1 MVGASRIIT
10 ILGSQLPDDS
20 PMLRKEVSR
29 GIGLDLGCFD
39 FHIYCRVLRRFAAC
53 AAVLIKRPELGGSPM
68 KSDNRWRRCVAVA
81 AVLLMGSAGAAFA
94 QLQTGNLYGKVSDQN
109 GAALPGVTVTLNT
122 GEAPQVQVT
131 NGQGEVRFLSLA
143 PASYKLKAEL
153 KDYSS
158 VEHSNVVINVGRN
171 TRVELIMNANIKE
184 EIFISGEPP
193 LLDEKSSRPG
203 SIVSQNE
210 LARIPTARDP
220 WTVLQSTPGVLVDR
234 VNVGG
239 NESGQQSTYTGPGS
253 FQAQSIWSVDGVVI
267 TDMAAIGSTP
277 SYFDFGAFE
286 EMQISTGGSDA
297 TIATGGVVL
306 NLVTKRGTNEYRGS
320 ARYLQAPGSTES
332 STSFK
337 KSDLPINPVT
347 HTPQPEFGTQF
358 SNKINKVDDWG
369 GEIGGPILKDHIWAW
384 GSYGQQDVSVQT
396 LPSALSPNGLTDK
409 TKLPTW
415 NAKVNAQVAAS
426 NSLTLFGSNNSKQKQ
441 GRNAG
446 PTRTLPSAWDQG
458 QFGGKPTILK
468 AEDTQIFSPNLYATV
483 LYSHVYGGFFLT
495 PIGGFTGTTPDA
507 YFDPA
512 GVWHNSFVGQ
522 QIKRPQ
528 TQEKLDASTFFNTGS
543 LNHEL
548 KYGAAYRIAESATN
562 LNWAGSGWIADAS
575 NGFLP
580 PRPPGTNELFLS
592 RAALPDGQLKYTNTP
607 AQDTLTAGNLTAN
620 IGLRFDRQY
629 GDNVASTVPA
639 NSIRPDLL
647 PAVSFGGGPS
657 GFAWTT
663 WAPRV
668 GLTYALGKDRSTLLR
683 ASYSRFAD
691 QLQSAFASF
700 LNPLTNNSYYY
711 AFTTNHGDGNVTP
724 GQVVPAGIG
733 YSANVDP
740 HNPGNLL
747 QVNAISKNFNAPITN
762 EFLVSAEHALLPE
775 FVVGFNLTY
784 RKQTGL
790 EQEDLLVQDG
800 NTFNPNAPARVSV
813 RSDYAPLTST
823 VILPNGASQVVTY
836 YQLRN
841 GISTGGGLFLHNGD
855 YETTFK
861 GASLTFNKRLSNRW
875 VMRGNFSY
883 NDWYY
888 SKAGDRPDPTILEAG
903 GITDGNYVR
912 QGDLVLQ
919 GSGNGS
925 GSKAWVYVNSKWSF
939 AVNGLYQ
946 IAPDRPWGFNVAGNL
961 IARQGYPEPFYDRI
975 GGLNTNTPES
985 GSTVQVQFQPSNA
998 NRLDNIFD
1006 FDGRLEKEFTFQDF
1020 GLTLGVDCFNLLNE
1034 SFVLQRVAR
1043 ARSSFHPTVGVG
1055 FINETLSPR
1064 IFRFGAR
1071 LSFK

>member
-210 LARIPTARDP
+210 RARIPTARDP

-253 FQAQSIWSVDGVVI
+253 FHAQAIWSVDGVVI

-332 STSFK
+332 NTSFK
-337 KSDLPINPVT
+337 TSDLPIIPVG
-347 HTPQPEFGTQF
+347 PQAGQRQPQFGTQF

-369 GEIGGPILKDHIWAW
+369 GEIGGPLLKDHIWAW

-396 LPSALSPNGLTDK
+396 LPSQLSPKGLTDK

-415 NAKVNAQVAAS
+415 NAKVNAQVTAS

-446 PTRTLPSAWDQG
+446 PTRTLPSAWNQG

-483 LYSHVYGGFFLT
+483 LYWHVYGGFFLT
-495 PIGGFTGTTPDA
+495 PIGGFTGTTPDSSLH
-507 YFDPA
+507 PH
-512 GVWHNSFVGQ
+512 GGWQNSFVGE

-543 LNHEL
+543 LSHEL

-562 LNWAGSGWIADAS
+562 FNWAGSGWISDRA
-575 NGFLP
+575 NGFLGA
-580 PRPPGTNELFLS
+580 PPGENDLFLS
-592 RAALPDGQLKYTNTP
+592 RAALPDVKLKYTNAY
-607 AQDTLTAGNLTAN
+607 AQDTLTTGNLTAN

-668 GLTYALGKDRSTLLR
+668 GLTYALGKARSTLLR

-800 NTFNPNAPARVSV
+800 STFNNNAPARVSV
-813 RSDYAPLTST
+813 RSDYAPRTAT
-823 VILPNGASQVVTY
+823 VLLPNGASQTVTF
-836 YQLRN
+836 YQLRS
-841 GISTGGGLFLHNGD
+841 GVSTGGGLFLHNGN

-861 GASLTFNKRLSNRW
+861 GASVTFNKRLSNRW
-875 VMRGNFSY
+875 VMASNISY
-883 NDWYY
+883 N
-888 SKAGDRPDPTILEAG
+888 
-903 GITDGNYVR
+903 
-912 QGDLVLQ
+912 
-919 GSGNGS
+919 
-925 GSKAWVYVNSKWSF
+925 
-939 AVNGLYQ
+939 
-946 IAPDRPWGFNVAGNL
+946 NV
-961 IARQGYPEPFYDRI
+961 
-975 GGLNTNTPES
+975 
-985 GSTVQVQFQPSNA
+985 
-998 NRLDNIFD
+998 
-1006 FDGRLEKEFTFQDF
+1006 
-1020 GLTLGVDCFNLLNE
+1020 
-1034 SFVLQRVAR
+1034 
-1043 ARSSFHPTVGVG
+1043 H
-1055 FINETLSPR
+1055 
-1064 IFRFGAR
+1064 
-1071 LSFK
+1071 

>member
-1 MVGASRIIT
+1 
-10 ILGSQLPDDS
+10 
-20 PMLRKEVSR
+20 
-29 GIGLDLGCFD
+29 
-39 FHIYCRVLRRFAAC
+39 
-53 AAVLIKRPELGGSPM
+53 M
-68 KSDNRWRRCVAVA
+68 KIDNRWRRYVVVA
-81 AVLLMGSAGAAFA
+81 AVLLVGGAGAALA
-94 QLQTGNLYGKVSDQN
+94 QLQTGNLYGKVTDTGRS
-109 GAALPGVTVTLNT
+109 ALPGVTVTLDT

-131 NGQGEVRFLSLA
+131 NAQGEFRFLGLA
-143 PASYKLKAEL
+143 PASYHLEAEL
-153 KDYSS
+153 QGFDS
-158 VEHSNVVINVGRN
+158 VERPDIVISVGHNTHVEVAMNTPFTEKVLVVGN
-171 TRVELIMNANIKE
+171 
-184 EIFISGEPP
+184 P
-193 LLDEKSSRPG
+193 LLDEKEFRPG
-203 SIVSQNE
+203 TTVGQND
-210 LARIPTARDP
+210 LAKIPTARDR
-220 WTVLQSTPGVLVDR
+220 WTILHSAAGVLVDR

-239 NESGQQSTYTGPGS
+239 NKSGQQSTYIGPGS
-253 FQAQSIWSVDGVVI
+253 FQNQSIWSVDGVVI

-332 STSFK
+332 STGFSA
-337 KSDLPINPVT
+337 SNLPTDPET
-347 HTPQPEFGTQF
+347 GKPQHEVGPQL

-396 LPSALSPNGLTDK
+396 LPSAASPNGLTDK

-415 NAKVNAQVAAS
+415 NAKVNAQVTAN
-426 NSLTLFGSNNSKQKQ
+426 NSLTLFGSNNSHQKS

-446 PTRTLPSAWDQG
+446 PTRTLPTAWDQG

-468 AEDTQIFSPNLYATV
+468 AEDTQIFSPNLYATL
-483 LYSHVYGGFFLT
+483 LYSHVYGGFFLN
-495 PIGGFTGTTPDA
+495 PIGGFTTSSPDA
-507 YFDPA
+507 FLDNNA
-512 GVWHNSFVGQ
+512 IWQNSFLFE

-528 TQEKLDASTFFNTGS
+528 TQEKADASTFFNTGS
-543 LNHEL
+543 LSHEL

-562 LNWAGSGWIADAS
+562 VNWSGSGLMIS
-575 NGFLP
+575 GSLSPELNSP
-580 PRPPGTNELFLS
+580 PAVLNALYLS
-592 RAALPDGQLKYTNTP
+592 RAALPDAKVKYTNAY
-607 AQDTLTAGNLTAN
+607 AQDTLTTGNLTVN
-620 IGLRFDRQY
+620 VGLRFDRQT
-629 GDNVASTVPA
+629 GDNLAVTVPA
-639 NSIRPDLL
+639 NPIAPTLL
-647 PAVSFGGGPS
+647 PAVAYARAPA
-657 GFAWTT
+657 GFTWTD
-663 WAPRV
+663 WSPRV

-691 QLQSAFASF
+691 QLGAGFVSF
-700 LNPLTNNSYYY
+700 LNPLGSNSYYY
-711 AFTTNHGDGNVTP
+711 AWTTNQGDGHVTP
-724 GQVVPAGIG
+724 GQVVTGTG
-733 YSANVDP
+733 NGFSGNVDP
-740 HNPGNLL
+740 ATGGLIQP
-747 QVNAISKNFNAPITN
+747 NAISSNFSAPITN

-784 RKQTGL
+784 RTQTGL
-790 EQEDLLVQDG
+790 EQEDLLVQDS
-800 NTFNPNAPARVSV
+800 NSFNNSAPSRVSV
-813 RSDYAPLTST
+813 RSHSQEHHTSSAT
-823 VILPNGASQVVTY
+823 TGLPCPDGSGLCPSVILPNGQRVPVVY
-836 YQLRN
+836 YELRP
-841 GISTGGGLFLHNGD
+841 GVSTGKGPFLHNGN
-855 YETTFK
+855 YEHPFK

-875 VMRGNFSY
+875 MMRGNFSY

-946 IAPDRPWGFNVAGNL
+946 ISPDRPWGFNVAANVTG
-961 IARQGYPEPFYDRI
+961 RQGYPVPLYDQVTI
-975 GGLNTNTPES
+975 NTTTTS
-985 GSTVQVQFQPSNA
+985 SSQIQLTASDA
-998 NRLDNIFD
+998 NRLDNIVD
-1006 FDGRLEKEFTFQDF
+1006 VDGRLEKEFTFQDF
-1020 GLTLGVDCFNLLNE
+1020 GLTLGVDCFNLFNE
-1034 SFVLQRVAR
+1034 AFILQRVAR
-1043 ARSSFHPTVGVG
+1043 TRSFSATPPEHGFVNAG

>member
-1 MVGASRIIT
+1 
-10 ILGSQLPDDS
+10 
-20 PMLRKEVSR
+20 
-29 GIGLDLGCFD
+29 
-39 FHIYCRVLRRFAAC
+39 
-53 AAVLIKRPELGGSPM
+53 M
-68 KSDNRWRRCVAVA
+68 KSNNQWGRLVAFA
-81 AVLLMGSAGAAFA
+81 AVLLVLGSGAAFA
-94 QLQTGNLYGKVSDQN
+94 QLQTGNLYGKVSDQT
-109 GAALPGVTVTLNT
+109 GAALPGVTVTLDT

-131 NGQGEVRFLSLA
+131 NAQGEFRFLSLA
-143 PASYKLKAEL
+143 PATYRIKAEL
-153 KDYSS
+153 QGFSP
-158 VEHSNVVINVGRN
+158 VEYPHIVINVGRN
-171 TRVELIMNANIKE
+171 TTIEVTMNSAVEDVITVTSE
-184 EIFISGEPP
+184 SP
-193 LLDEKSSRPG
+193 LLDERAIRTG
-203 SIVSQNE
+203 NTVSQNE

-220 WTVLQSTPGVLVDR
+220 WTVLQSTPGVLIDR

-320 ARYLQAPGSTES
+320 ARYLQAPGSTQS
-332 STSFK
+332 NTSF
-337 KSDLPINPVT
+337 SQSQLPSNPIT
-347 HTPQPEFGTQF
+347 GAKQPEFGTGF

-369 GEIGGPILKDHIWAW
+369 GEVGGPILKDHIWAW

-396 LPSALSPNGLTDK
+396 LPSALTPNGLTDK

-415 NAKVNAQVAAS
+415 NAKVNAQVTAS

-446 PTRTLPSAWDQG
+446 PTRTLPTAWDQG

-495 PIGGFTGTTPDA
+495 PIGGFTDTTPDSF
-507 YFDPA
+507 FDA
-512 GVWHNSFVGQ
+512 NGIWHNSFIGEE
-522 QIKRPQ
+522 IKRPQ
-528 TQEKLDASTFFNTGS
+528 TQEKADASTFFNTGS
-543 LNHEL
+543 LSHEL

-562 LNWAGSGWIADAS
+562 FNWAGSGWVSDGA
-575 NGFLP
+575 NGFLGA
-580 PRPPGTNELFLS
+580 PPGENDLFLS
-592 RAALPDGQLKYTNTP
+592 RAALPDVKVKYTNAY
-607 AQDTLTAGNLTAN
+607 AQDTLTTGNLTVN
-620 IGLRFDRQY
+620 VGLRYDRQT
-629 GDNVASTVPA
+629 GDNLGVSIPA
-639 NSIRPDLL
+639 NPIAPTLL
-647 PAVSFGGGPS
+647 PAVTYAGGPA
-657 GFAWTT
+657 GFTWTT

-691 QLQSAFASF
+691 QLPAAFASF
-700 LNPLTNNSYYY
+700 LNPTALNSYYY
-711 AFTTNHGDGNVTP
+711 AFTSNPGDGNVTP
-724 GQVVPAGIG
+724 GQIITGVCGGAPC
-733 YSANVDP
+733 YSGNV
-740 HNPGNLL
+740 NPSNGQLI
-747 QVNAISKNFNAPITN
+747 QPNAISSNFNAPITN
-762 EFLVSAEHALLPE
+762 EFLLSGEHALLPE

-784 RKQTGL
+784 RNQTGL
-790 EQEDLLVQDG
+790 EQEDLLVQDSS
-800 NTFNPNAPARVSV
+800 TFDFNAPSRVSV
-813 RSDYAPLTST
+813 RSDYQVHLTGAGQLPT
-823 VILPNGASQVVTY
+823 VILPSGQVVPVTY
-836 YQLRN
+836 YELRP
-841 GISTGGGLFLHNGD
+841 GVSTGKGLFLHNGD

-875 VMRGNFSY
+875 MMRGNFSY

-903 GITDGNYVR
+903 GTTDGNYVR

-939 AVNGLYQ
+939 AVNGMYQ
-946 IAPDRPWGFNVAGNL
+946 IAPDHPWGFNVAANVTG
-961 IARQGYPEPFYDRI
+961 RQGYPTPFYDQVTI
-975 GGLNTNTPES
+975 NTTTTGTS
-985 GSTVQVQFQPSNA
+985 QVQISSSDA
-998 NRLDNIFD
+998 NRLDNIVD
-1006 FDGRLEKEFTFQDF
+1006 VDGRLEKEFTFQDF
-1020 GLTLGVDCFNLLNE
+1020 GLTLGVDCFNLFNE
-1034 SFVLQRVAR
+1034 AFILQRDARVRGSFVNA
-1043 ARSSFHPTVGVG
+1043 G

>member
-1 MVGASRIIT
+1 
-10 ILGSQLPDDS
+10 
-20 PMLRKEVSR
+20 
-29 GIGLDLGCFD
+29 
-39 FHIYCRVLRRFAAC
+39 
-53 AAVLIKRPELGGSPM
+53 M
-68 KSDNRWRRCVAVA
+68 KSNNQWGRLVAFA
-81 AVLLMGSAGAAFA
+81 AVLLVLGSGAAFA
-94 QLQTGNLYGKVSDQN
+94 QLQTGNLYGKVSDQT
-109 GAALPGVTVTLNT
+109 GAVLPGVTVTLDT

-131 NGQGEVRFLSLA
+131 NAQGEFRFLSLA
-143 PASYKLKAEL
+143 PATYRIKAEL
-153 KDYSS
+153 QGFSP
-158 VEHSNVVINVGRN
+158 VEYPHIVINVGRN
-171 TRVELIMNANIKE
+171 TSIEVTMNSAVEDVITVTSE
-184 EIFISGEPP
+184 SP
-193 LLDEKSSRPG
+193 LLDERAIRTG
-203 SIVSQNE
+203 NTVSQNE

-220 WTVLQSTPGVLVDR
+220 WTVLQSTPGVLIDR

-253 FQAQSIWSVDGVVI
+253 FQNQAIWSVDGVVI

-332 STSFK
+332 DTSFSASK
-337 KSDLPINPVT
+337 LPTNPETGARQV
-347 HTPQPEFGTQF
+347 EFGKQF

-396 LPSALSPNGLTDK
+396 LPSALSPNGLRDK

-415 NAKVNAQVAAS
+415 NAKVNAQVTTS
-426 NSLTLFGSNNSKQKQ
+426 NSLTLFSSNNSKQKQ

-446 PTRTLPSAWDQG
+446 PTRTLPTAWNQG
-458 QFGGKPTILK
+458 QFGGKPTIIK
-468 AEDTQIFSPNLYATV
+468 AEDTQIFSPNLYATL

-495 PIGGFTGTTPDA
+495 PIGGFTTTTPDA
-507 YFDPA
+507 FFDA
-512 GVWHNSFVGQ
+512 NGIWQNSFLGE

-528 TQEKLDASTFFNTGS
+528 TQEKADASTFFNTGS
-543 LNHEL
+543 LSHEL

-562 LNWAGSGWIADAS
+562 FNWAGSGWISDAA
-575 NGFLP
+575 NGFIGGE
-580 PRPPGTNELFLS
+580 PPGTNDLWLS
-592 RAALPDGQLKYTNTP
+592 RAALPDVKVKYTNAY
-607 AQDTLTAGNLTAN
+607 AQDTLTTGNLTVN
-620 IGLRFDRQY
+620 LGLRFDRQT
-629 GDNVASTVPA
+629 GDNLGATIPA
-639 NSIRPDLL
+639 NPIAPTLL
-647 PAVSFGGGPS
+647 PAVTYAGGPA
-657 GFAWTT
+657 GFTWTT

-691 QLQSAFASF
+691 QLSSSFTSF
-700 LNPLTNNSYYY
+700 LNPTGSNSYYY
-711 AFTTNHGDGNVTP
+711 AYTTNQGDGNVTP
-724 GQVVPAGIG
+724 GQIVPGG
-733 YSANVDP
+733 LGFSGNV
-740 HNPGNLL
+740 NPSNGQLL
-747 QVNAISKNFNAPITN
+747 QPNAISKNFNAPITN

-775 FVVGFNLTY
+775 FVVGVNLTY
-784 RKQTGL
+784 RTQTGL

-800 NTFNPNAPARVSV
+800 NNFDFNAPSRVSV
-813 RSDYAPLTST
+813 RSDYQIHHTTST
-823 VILPNGASQVVTY
+823 VTGLPCPDGSGLCPSVLLPNGQRVPVVY
-836 YQLRN
+836 YELRP
-841 GISTGGGLFLHNGD
+841 GVSTGKGLFLHNGN

-875 VMRGNFSY
+875 MMRGNISY

-888 SKAGDRPDPTILEAG
+888 SKAGDRPDPTIAEAG
-903 GITDGNYVR
+903 GVTDGNYVR

-946 IAPDRPWGFNVAGNL
+946 ISPDRPWGFNVAANVTG
-961 IARQGYPEPFYDRI
+961 RQGYPTPLYDQVGVNTSTT
-975 GGLNTNTPES
+975 GGTTQIQIS
-985 GSTVQVQFQPSNA
+985 ASDA
-998 NRLDNIFD
+998 NRLDNIVD
-1006 FDGRLEKEFTFQDF
+1006 VDGRLEKEFTFQDF
-1020 GLTLGVDCFNLLNE
+1020 GLTLGVDCFNLFNE
-1034 SFVLQRVAR
+1034 AFVLQRVAR
-1043 ARSSFHPTVGVG
+1043 VRGFSAATPNHGFVNAG

>member
-1 MVGASRIIT
+1 
-10 ILGSQLPDDS
+10 
-20 PMLRKEVSR
+20 
-29 GIGLDLGCFD
+29 
-39 FHIYCRVLRRFAAC
+39 
-53 AAVLIKRPELGGSPM
+53 
-68 KSDNRWRRCVAVA
+68 
-81 AVLLMGSAGAAFA
+81 
-94 QLQTGNLYGKVSDQN
+94 
-109 GAALPGVTVTLNT
+109 
-122 GEAPQVQVT
+122 
-131 NGQGEVRFLSLA
+131 
-143 PASYKLKAEL
+143 
-153 KDYSS
+153 
-158 VEHSNVVINVGRN
+158 
-171 TRVELIMNANIKE
+171 
-184 EIFISGEPP
+184 
-193 LLDEKSSRPG
+193 
-203 SIVSQNE
+203 
-210 LARIPTARDP
+210 
-220 WTVLQSTPGVLVDR
+220 
-234 VNVGG
+234 
-239 NESGQQSTYTGPGS
+239 
-253 FQAQSIWSVDGVVI
+253 
-267 TDMAAIGSTP
+267 
-277 SYFDFGAFE
+277 
-286 EMQISTGGSDA
+286 MQISTGGSDV

-306 NLVTKRGTNEYRGS
+306 NLVTKRGTNDYRGS

-332 STSFK
+332 NTSFN

-347 HTPQPEFGTQF
+347 GKPQPEFGSQF

-396 LPSALSPNGLTDK
+396 LPSALSPNGLRDK

-415 NAKVNAQVAAS
+415 NAKVNAQVTAS

-468 AEDTQIFSPNLYATV
+468 AEDTQIFSPSLYATV

-495 PIGGFTGTTPDA
+495 PIGGFTGTTPDSF
-507 YFDPA
+507 FDA
-512 GVWHNSFVGQ
+512 NGVWHNSFVGE

-528 TQEKLDASTFFNTGS
+528 TQEKADASTFFNTGS
-543 LNHEL
+543 LSHEL
-548 KYGAAYRIAESATN
+548 KYGAAYRVAESATN
-562 LNWAGSGWIADAS
+562 LNWAGSGWVSDAA
-575 NGFLP
+575 NGILGHE
-580 PRPPGTNELFLS
+580 PPGQNDLFLS
-592 RAALPDGQLKYTNTP
+592 RAALPDVKLKYTNAY

-629 GDNVASTVPA
+629 GDNVGSTVPA
-639 NSIRPDLL
+639 NSIVPNLL
-647 PAVSFGGGPS
+647 PAVSFAGGPS
-657 GFAWTT
+657 GLAWTT

-683 ASYSRFAD
+683 GSYSRFAD

-700 LNPLTNNSYYY
+700 LNPLTNISYYY
-711 AFTTNHGDGNVTP
+711 AFTTNQGDGNVTP
-724 GQVVPAGIG
+724 GQVVPGVCPAPC
-733 YSANVDP
+733 YSANVNPHDP
-740 HNPGNLL
+740 SQLL

-762 EFLVSAEHALLPE
+762 EFLVSVEHALLPE
-775 FVVGFNLTY
+775 FVVGVNLTY

-800 NTFNPNAPARVSV
+800 DTFNVNAPSRVSV
-813 RSDYAPLTST
+813 RSDYVPGTAT
-823 VILPNGASQVVTY
+823 VILPNGASQVVHFS
-836 YQLRN
+836 QLRS
-841 GISTGGGLFLHNGD
+841 GISTAGGLFLHNGD

-875 VMRGNFSY
+875 MMRGNFSY

-903 GITDGNYVR
+903 GVTDGNYVR

-946 IAPDRPWGFNVAGNL
+946 ISPDRPWGFNVAGNL
-961 IARQGYPEPFYDRI
+961 TGRQGYPEPYYDRI

-985 GSTVQVQFQPSNA
+985 GPTVQVQFQPSDA
-998 NRLDNIFD
+998 NRLDNIVD

-1043 ARSSFHPTVGVG
+1043 ARTTFNSSLGVG

>member
-1 MVGASRIIT
+1 
-10 ILGSQLPDDS
+10 
-20 PMLRKEVSR
+20 
-29 GIGLDLGCFD
+29 
-39 FHIYCRVLRRFAAC
+39 
-53 AAVLIKRPELGGSPM
+53 
-68 KSDNRWRRCVAVA
+68 VAFA
-81 AVLLMGSAGAAFA
+81 AVLLVLGSGAAFA
-94 QLQTGNLYGKVSDQN
+94 QLQTGNLYGKVSDQT
-109 GAALPGVTVTLNT
+109 GAALPGVTVTLDT

-131 NGQGEVRFLSLA
+131 NAQGEFRFLSLA
-143 PASYKLKAEL
+143 PATYRIKAEL
-153 KDYSS
+153 QGFSP
-158 VEHSNVVINVGRN
+158 VEYPHIVINVGRN
-171 TRVELIMNANIKE
+171 TSIEVTMNSAVEDVITVTSE
-184 EIFISGEPP
+184 SP
-193 LLDEKSSRPG
+193 LLDERAIRTG
-203 SIVSQNE
+203 NTVSQNE

-220 WTVLQSTPGVLVDR
+220 WTVLQSTPGVLIDR

-253 FQAQSIWSVDGVVI
+253 FQNQAIWSVDGVVI

-332 STSFK
+332 DTSFK
-337 KSDLPINPVT
+337 QSDLPINPVT
-347 HTPQPEFGTQF
+347 GQRQPEFGKQF

-369 GEIGGPILKDHIWAW
+369 GEIGGPVLKDHIWAW
-384 GSYGQQDVSVQT
+384 GSYGEQNVSVQT

-415 NAKVNAQVAAS
+415 NAKVNAQVTAS
-426 NSLTLFGSNNSKQKQ
+426 NSLTLFGSNNSKQKT

-446 PTRTLPSAWDQG
+446 PTRTLPTAWDQG

-495 PIGGFTGTTPDA
+495 PIGGFTSSTPDSF
-507 YFDPA
+507 FDA
-512 GVWHNSFVGQ
+512 NGIWQNSFVGE

-528 TQEKLDASTFFNTGS
+528 TQEKADASTFFNTGS
-543 LNHEL
+543 LSHEL

-562 LNWAGSGWIADAS
+562 FNWAGSGWISDAA
-575 NGFLP
+575 NGFFGGEP
-580 PRPPGTNELFLS
+580 AGTNDLWLA
-592 RAALPDGQLKYTNTP
+592 RAALPAVKSKYTNAY
-607 AQDTLTAGNLTAN
+607 AQDTLTTGNLTVN
-620 IGLRFDRQY
+620 LGLRFDRQT
-629 GDNVASTVPA
+629 GDNLSAVVPA
-639 NSIRPDLL
+639 NSVRPDLL
-647 PAVSFGGGPS
+647 PAVSYAGGPS
-657 GFAWTT
+657 GFTWTD

-691 QLQSAFASF
+691 QLSNGFASF
-700 LNPLTNNSYYY
+700 NNPLSFNSYYY
-711 AFTTNHGDGNVTP
+711 AFTTNQGDGNVTP
-724 GQVVPAGIG
+724 GQVVPGGAFGPGAGS
-733 YSANVDP
+733 YSANVNP
-740 HNPGNLL
+740 TNPGQLL
-747 QVNAISKNFNAPITN
+747 QPNIISKDFSAPITN
-762 EFLVSAEHALLPE
+762 EFLLSAEHALLPE

-784 RKQTGL
+784 RRQSGL
-790 EQEDLLVQDG
+790 EQEDVLVQDG
-800 NTFNPNAPARVSV
+800 GTGPVRVSV
-813 RSDYAPLTST
+813 RSDYVPTTHT
-823 VILPNGASQVVTY
+823 VILPNGASQVVTQW
-836 YQLRN
+836 QLRSGVSN
-841 GISTGGGLFLHNGD
+841 TGGLFLHNGD

-875 VMRGNFSY
+875 MMRGNFSY

-888 SKAGDRPDPTILEAG
+888 SKAGDRPDPTILQAG

-925 GSKAWVYVNSKWSF
+925 GSKAWIYVNSKWSF

-946 IAPDRPWGFNVAGNL
+946 IAPDRPWGFNVAGNVTG
-961 IARQGYPEPFYDRI
+961 RQGYPEPYYDRL
-975 GGLNTNTPES
+975 GAGNTNNPET
-985 GSTVQVQFQPSNA
+985 GGTVQVQFQPSDA
-998 NRLDNIFD
+998 NRVDNIVD

-1043 ARSSFHPTVGVG
+1043 ARSTFNSTLGVG

>member
-1 MVGASRIIT
+1 MKSNCQWGRLVAFAAMLLV
-10 ILGSQLPDDS
+10 LGS
-20 PMLRKEVSR
+20 
-29 GIGLDLGCFD
+29 
-39 FHIYCRVLRRFAAC
+39 
-53 AAVLIKRPELGGSPM
+53 
-68 KSDNRWRRCVAVA
+68 
-81 AVLLMGSAGAAFA
+81 GAAFA
-94 QLQTGNLYGKVSDQN
+94 QLQTGNLYGKVSDQT
-109 GAALPGVTVTLNT
+109 GAALPGVTVTLDT

-131 NGQGEVRFLSLA
+131 NAQGEFRFLSLA
-143 PASYKLKAEL
+143 PATYKIKAEL
-153 KDYSS
+153 QGFSP
-158 VEHSNVVINVGRN
+158 VEYPHIVINVGRN
-171 TRVELIMNANIKE
+171 TSIEVTMNSAVEDVITVTSE
-184 EIFISGEPP
+184 SP
-193 LLDEKSSRPG
+193 LLDERAIRTG
-203 SIVSQNE
+203 NTVSQNE

-220 WTVLQSTPGVLVDR
+220 WTVLQSTPGVLIDR

-253 FQAQSIWSVDGVVI
+253 FQFNSIWSVDGVVI
-267 TDMAAIGSTP
+267 TDMAATGSTP

-332 STSFK
+332 NTSFK

-347 HTPQPEFGTQF
+347 GTPQPEFGKQF

-396 LPSALSPNGLTDK
+396 LPSQLSPNGLRDK

-415 NAKVNAQVAAS
+415 NAKVNAQVTAS

-446 PTRTLPSAWDQG
+446 PTRTLPTAWNQG

-468 AEDTQIFSPNLYATV
+468 GEDTQIFSPSLYATV

-495 PIGGFTGTTPDA
+495 PIGGFTSTTPDSF
-507 YFDPA
+507 FDMN
-512 GVWHNSFVGQ
+512 GVWQNSFLGE

-528 TQEKLDASTFFNTGS
+528 TQEKADASTFFNTGS
-543 LNHEL
+543 LSHEL

-562 LNWAGSGWIADAS
+562 FNWAGSGWISDAA
-575 NGFLP
+575 NGFLGAP
-580 PRPPGTNELFLS
+580 AGENDLFLS
-592 RAALPDGQLKYTNTP
+592 RAALPDVKVKYTNAY
-607 AQDTLTAGNLTAN
+607 AQDTLTSGNLTVN
-620 IGLRFDRQY
+620 LGLRFDRQT
-629 GDNVASTVPA
+629 GDNLGGTVPA
-639 NSIRPDLL
+639 NSVRPDLL
-647 PAVSFGGGPS
+647 PAVHYGGAPS

-691 QLQSAFASF
+691 QLGSAFAAF
-700 LNPLTNNSYYY
+700 NNPIAFNSYYY
-711 AFTTNHGDGNVTP
+711 TFTTNQGDGNVTP
-724 GQVVPAGIG
+724 GQVVTPGLG
-733 YSANVDP
+733 YSANV
-740 HNPGNLL
+740 NPTNPALL
-747 QVNAISKNFNAPITN
+747 IQPNAISKNFNAPITN

-775 FVVGFNLTY
+775 FVVGINLTY
-784 RKQTGL
+784 RKYTGL
-790 EQEDLLVQDG
+790 PQEDLLVQDSS
-800 NTFNPNAPARVSV
+800 TFDINAPSRVSV
-813 RSDYAPLTST
+813 RSDYTPVTFH
-823 VILPNGASQVVTY
+823 VILPNGASQTVIGY
-836 YQLRN
+836 DLRN
-841 GISTGGGLFLHNGD
+841 GVSTGAGLFLHNGD

-875 VMRGNFSY
+875 MMRGNFSY

-888 SKAGDRPDPTILEAG
+888 SKAGDRPDPTILQAG

-912 QGDLVLQ
+912 QGDVVLQ

-925 GSKAWVYVNSKWSF
+925 GSKAWIYVNSKWSF

-946 IAPDRPWGFNVAGNL
+946 IAPDRPWGFNVAANVTG
-961 IARQGYPEPFYDRI
+961 RQGYPEPYYDRV
-975 GGLNTNTPES
+975 GSLNTNTPES
-985 GSTVQVQFQPSNA
+985 SSLVQIQFQPSDA
-998 NRLDNIFD
+998 NRLDNIVD
-1006 FDGRLEKEFTFQDF
+1006 VDARLEKELTFQDF
-1020 GLTLGVDCFNLLNE
+1020 GLTLGVDCFNLFNE

-1043 ARSSFHPTVGVG
+1043 ARSTFNSSVGVG

>member
-1 MVGASRIIT
+1 
-10 ILGSQLPDDS
+10 
-20 PMLRKEVSR
+20 
-29 GIGLDLGCFD
+29 
-39 FHIYCRVLRRFAAC
+39 
-53 AAVLIKRPELGGSPM
+53 M
-68 KSDNRWRRCVAVA
+68 KSNNQWGRLVAFA
-81 AVLLMGSAGAAFA
+81 AVLLVLGSGAAFA
-94 QLQTGNLYGKVSDQN
+94 QLQTGNLYGKVSDQT
-109 GAALPGVTVTLNT
+109 GAALPGVTVTLDT

-131 NGQGEVRFLSLA
+131 NAQGEFRFLSLA
-143 PASYKLKAEL
+143 PANYRIKAEL
-153 KDYSS
+153 QGFSP
-158 VEHSNVVINVGRN
+158 VEYPHIVINVGRN
-171 TRVELIMNANIKE
+171 TNIEVTMNSAVEDVITVTSE
-184 EIFISGEPP
+184 SP
-193 LLDEKSSRPG
+193 LLDER
-203 SIVSQNE
+203 SIRTGNTVSQNE

-220 WTVLQSTPGVLVDR
+220 WTVLQSTPGVLIDR

-253 FQAQSIWSVDGVVI
+253 FQNQSIWSVDGVVI

-286 EMQISTGGSDA
+286 EMQISTGGSDV

-332 STSFK
+332 DTSFK
-337 KSDLPINPVT
+337 KSDLPINPT
-347 HTPQPEFGTQF
+347 SGKRQTEFGKQF

-396 LPSALSPNGLTDK
+396 LPSLLAPNGLRDK

-415 NAKVNAQVAAS
+415 NAKVNAQVTAS

-446 PTRTLPSAWDQG
+446 PTRTLPTAWNQG

-468 AEDTQIFSPNLYATV
+468 GEDTQIFSPNLYATV

-495 PIGGFTGTTPDA
+495 PIGGFTTSTPDSFYDA
-507 YFDPA
+507 N
-512 GVWHNSFVGQ
+512 GVWQNSFVGE

-528 TQEKLDASTFFNTGS
+528 TQEKADASTFFNTGS
-543 LNHEL
+543 LSHEL

-562 LNWAGSGWIADAS
+562 FNWAGSGWISDGN
-575 NGFLP
+575 NGFLGATP
-580 PRPPGTNELFLS
+580 PQNDLWLS
-592 RAALPDGQLKYTNTP
+592 RAALPDVKVKYTNAY
-607 AQDTLTAGNLTAN
+607 AQDTLTTGNLTVN
-620 IGLRFDRQY
+620 LGLRFDRQT
-629 GDNVASTVPA
+629 GDNLSSLVPA
-639 NSIRPDLL
+639 NPVRPDLL
-647 PAVSFGGGPS
+647 PAVSYAGGPA
-657 GFAWTT
+657 GFTWTD
-663 WAPRV
+663 WSPRV

-691 QLQSAFASF
+691 QLSATFASF
-700 LNPLTNNSYYY
+700 LNPLGSIQYYY
-711 AFTTNHGDGNVTP
+711 AFTTNPGNGNVTAGQIVP
-724 GQVVPAGIG
+724 GGAFGG
-733 YSANVDP
+733 HDNSFSGNVDP
-740 HNPGNLL
+740 ATGGLIQP
-747 QVNAISKNFNAPITN
+747 NAISTKFHAPITN

-775 FVVGFNLTY
+775 FVVGINLTY
-784 RKQTGL
+784 RKQNGL
-790 EQEDLLVQDG
+790 EQEDLIITDASGV
-800 NTFNPNAPARVSV
+800 TRVST
-813 RSDYAPLTST
+813 RADYSVHHSTSAT
-823 VILPNGASQVVTY
+823 ALPCADGSGLCPSVLLPNGQRVAVTY
-836 YQLRN
+836 YDLKP
-841 GISTGGGLFLHNGD
+841 GITTLHGLYLHNGD

-875 VMRGNFSY
+875 MMRGNFSY

-888 SKAGDRPDPTILEAG
+888 NKAGDRPDPNIQEAG

-912 QGDLVLQ
+912 QGDVVLQ

-946 IAPDRPWGFNVAGNL
+946 IAPDRPWGFNVAANVTG
-961 IARQGYPEPFYDRI
+961 RQGYPVPLYDTVGLSTSTT
-975 GGLNTNTPES
+975 GGTSQIQINKS
-985 GSTVQVQFQPSNA
+985 DA
-998 NRLDNIFD
+998 NRLDNIVD
-1006 FDGRLEKEFTFQDF
+1006 VDGRLEKEFTFQDF
-1020 GLTLGVDCFNLLNE
+1020 GLTLGVDCFNLFNQ

-1043 ARSSFHPTVGVG
+1043 ARSSYSLTNGVG

>member
-1 MVGASRIIT
+1 
-10 ILGSQLPDDS
+10 
-20 PMLRKEVSR
+20 
-29 GIGLDLGCFD
+29 
-39 FHIYCRVLRRFAAC
+39 
-53 AAVLIKRPELGGSPM
+53 M
-68 KSDNRWRRCVAVA
+68 KSNNQWGRLVAFA
-81 AVLLMGSAGAAFA
+81 AVLLVLGSGAAFA
-94 QLQTGNLYGKVSDQN
+94 QLQTGNLYGKVSDQT
-109 GAALPGVTVTLNT
+109 GAALPGVTVTLDT

-131 NGQGEVRFLSLA
+131 NAQGEFRFLSLA
-143 PASYKLKAEL
+143 PANYKIKAEL
-153 KDYSS
+153 QGFSP
-158 VEHSNVVINVGRN
+158 VEYPHIVINVGRN
-171 TRVELIMNANIKE
+171 TNIEVTMNSAVEDVIPVTSE
-184 EIFISGEPP
+184 SP
-193 LLDEKSSRPG
+193 LLDER
-203 SIVSQNE
+203 SIRAGNTVSQNE
-210 LARIPTARDP
+210 LARTPTARDP
-220 WTVLQSTPGVLVDR
+220 WTVLQSTPGVLIDR

-253 FQAQSIWSVDGVVI
+253 MQAQSIWSVDGVVI
-267 TDMAAIGSTP
+267 TDMGAIGGTP
-277 SYFDFGAFE
+277 SFFDFGAFE
-286 EMQISTGGSDA
+286 EMQISTGGSDV

-332 STSFK
+332 NTGFN
-337 KSDLPINPVT
+337 KSDLPINPIT
-347 HTPQPEFGTQF
+347 HTPQPEFGPQF
-358 SNKINKVDDWG
+358 NNKNNKVDDWG

-396 LPSALSPNGLTDK
+396 LPSQLSPNGFRDT
-409 TKLPTW
+409 TKLPPW
-415 NAKVNAQVAAS
+415 NAKVNAQVTAS

-446 PTRTLPSAWDQG
+446 PTRTLPTAWDQG

-468 AEDTQIFSPNLYATV
+468 AEDTQIFSPSLYATV

-495 PIGGFTGTTPDA
+495 PIGGFTTTTPDS
-507 YFDPA
+507 YFDPN
-512 GVWHNSFVGQ
+512 GVWQNSFLGE

-543 LNHEL
+543 LSHEL
-548 KYGAAYRIAESATN
+548 KYGAPYRSAEWATN
-562 LNWAGSGWIADAS
+562 FNWAGSGWISDAA
-575 NGFLP
+575 NRFFG
-580 PRPPGTNELFLS
+580 NEPAGQNDLWLS
-592 RAALPDGQLKYTNTP
+592 RAALPDVKVKYTNAY
-607 AQDTLTAGNLTAN
+607 AQDTLTTGNLTAN
-620 IGLRFDRQY
+620 IGLRFDRQF
-629 GDNVASTVPA
+629 GDNVGSTVPA
-639 NSIRPDLL
+639 NSVRPDLL
-647 PAVSFGGGPS
+647 PAVSFAGGPS
-657 GFAWTT
+657 GFAWDT
-663 WAPRV
+663 WSPRI

-683 ASYSRFAD
+683 GSYSRFAD
-691 QLQSAFASF
+691 QLQSSFASF
-700 LNPLTNNSYYY
+700 LNPLNNNSYYY
-711 AFTTNHGDGNVTP
+711 AYTTNQGDGNVTR
-724 GQVVPAGIG
+724 GQIGRGLG
-733 YSANVDP
+733 YSANV
-740 HNPGNLL
+740 NPANPSQLL

-762 EFLVSAEHALLPE
+762 EFLVSVEHALLPE

-790 EQEDLLVQDG
+790 EQEDLLVQDSS
-800 NTFNPNAPARVSV
+800 TFNVNAPSRVSV
-813 RSDYAPLTST
+813 RSDYAPGTAT
-823 VILPNGASQVVTY
+823 VILPNGASQVVHFF
-836 YQLRN
+836 QLRS
-841 GISTGGGLFLHNGD
+841 GVSTGGGLFLHNGD

-875 VMRGNFSY
+875 MMRGNFSY

-903 GITDGNYVR
+903 GVTDGNYVR

-939 AVNGLYQ
+939 AVNGVYQ
-946 IAPDRPWGFNVAGNL
+946 IAPDPPWGFNVAGNL
-961 IARQGYPEPFYDRI
+961 TGRQGYPTPYYDRI

-985 GSTVQVQFQPSNA
+985 GSTVQVQFQPSDA
-998 NRLDNIFD
+998 NRLDNIID

-1043 ARSSFHPTVGVG
+1043 ARSTFNSTLGVG

>member
-1 MVGASRIIT
+1 MKSNNQWGRLVAFAALLLV
-10 ILGSQLPDDS
+10 LGS
-20 PMLRKEVSR
+20 
-29 GIGLDLGCFD
+29 
-39 FHIYCRVLRRFAAC
+39 
-53 AAVLIKRPELGGSPM
+53 
-68 KSDNRWRRCVAVA
+68 
-81 AVLLMGSAGAAFA
+81 GAAFA
-94 QLQTGNLYGKVSDQN
+94 QLQTGNLYGKVSDQT
-109 GAALPGVTVTLNT
+109 GAALPGVTVTLDT

-131 NGQGEVRFLSLA
+131 NAQGEFRFLSLA
-143 PASYKLKAEL
+143 PATYRIKAEL
-153 KDYSS
+153 QGFSP
-158 VEHSNVVINVGRN
+158 VEYPHIVINVGRN
-171 TRVELIMNANIKE
+171 TTIEVTMNSAVEDVITVTSE
-184 EIFISGEPP
+184 SP
-193 LLDEKSSRPG
+193 LLDERAIRTG
-203 SIVSQNE
+203 NTVSQNE

-220 WTVLQSTPGVLVDR
+220 WTVLQSTPGVLIDR

-253 FQAQSIWSVDGVVI
+253 FQSQAIWSVDGVVI

-332 STSFK
+332 DTSFK

-347 HTPQPEFGTQF
+347 HTPQPEFGKQF

-384 GSYGQQDVSVQT
+384 GSYGEQNVSVQT
-396 LPSALSPNGLTDK
+396 LPSALSPNGLRDK

-415 NAKVNAQVAAS
+415 NAKVNAQVTAS

-446 PTRTLPSAWDQG
+446 PTRTLPTAWNQG

-468 AEDTQIFSPNLYATV
+468 AEDTQIFSPNLYATL

-495 PIGGFTGTTPDA
+495 PIGGFTTSTPDA
-507 YFDPA
+507 FFDA
-512 GVWHNSFVGQ
+512 NGIWQNSFAGE

-528 TQEKLDASTFFNTGS
+528 TQEKADASTFFNTGS
-543 LNHEL
+543 LSHEL

-562 LNWAGSGWIADAS
+562 FNWAGSGWISDAA
-575 NGFLP
+575 NGFFGGEP
-580 PRPPGTNELFLS
+580 DGTNDLWLS
-592 RAALPDGQLKYTNTP
+592 RAALPDVKVKYTNAY
-607 AQDTLTAGNLTAN
+607 AQDTLTSGNLTVN
-620 IGLRFDRQY
+620 LGLRFDRQT
-629 GDNVASTVPA
+629 GDNLGVTVPA
-639 NSIRPDLL
+639 NSVRPDLL
-647 PAVSFGGGPS
+647 PAVSYAGAPA
-657 GFAWTT
+657 GFTWTT

-691 QLQSAFASF
+691 QLSAGFASF
-700 LNPLTNNSYYY
+700 NNPLAFNSYYY
-711 AFTTNHGDGNVTP
+711 AFTTNQGDGNVTP
-724 GQVVPAGIG
+724 GQVVTPGLG
-733 YSANVDP
+733 YSANV
-740 HNPGNLL
+740 NPGNPGSLI
-747 QVNAISKNFNAPITN
+747 QPNAISKNFNAPITN
-762 EFLVSAEHALLPE
+762 EFLISAEHALLPE
-775 FVVGFNLTY
+775 FVVGINLTY
-784 RKQTGL
+784 RRQTGL
-790 EQEDLLVQDG
+790 EQEDLLVQDSSH
-800 NTFNPNAPARVSV
+800 FDINAPSRVSV
-813 RSDYAPLTST
+813 RSDYAPLTGT
-823 VILPNGASQVVTY
+823 AILPNGSSQTVTF
-836 YQLRN
+836 YQLRH
-841 GISTGGGLFLHNGD
+841 GVSTGGGLFLHNGD

-875 VMRGNFSY
+875 MMRGNFSY

-888 SKAGDRPDPTILEAG
+888 SKAGDRPDPTILQAG

-925 GSKAWVYVNSKWSF
+925 GSKAWIYVNSKWSF

-946 IAPDRPWGFNVAGNL
+946 IAPDRPWGFNAAANVTG
-961 IARQGYPEPFYDRI
+961 RQGYPEPYYLRV

-985 GSTVQVQFQPSNA
+985 GGTVQVQFQPSDA
-998 NRLDNIFD
+998 NRLDNIVD
-1006 FDGRLEKEFTFQDF
+1006 VDGRLEKEFTFQDF
-1020 GLTLGVDCFNLLNE
+1020 GLTLGVDCFNLFNE
-1034 SFVLQRVAR
+1034 AFVLQRVAR
-1043 ARSSFHPTVGVG
+1043 ARGSFNSTLGVG